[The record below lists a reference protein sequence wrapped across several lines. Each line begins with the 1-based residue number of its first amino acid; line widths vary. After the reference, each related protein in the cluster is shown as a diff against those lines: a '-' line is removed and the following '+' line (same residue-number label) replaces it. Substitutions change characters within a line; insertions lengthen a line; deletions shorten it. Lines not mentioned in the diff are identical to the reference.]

1 MSYEA
6 DQYYMII
13 SSNDYDKLYPSN
25 SNTYFTID
33 LPSTLALNNEW
44 EVALTEIWLKS
55 TSDNRVQ
62 FNVCS
67 DICVESLVNA
77 KFIQLLRRI
86 DVRKGYNHVI
96 FTSKNYFQINR
107 MQLKNISFYINS
119 VQQPNGSLLRGKV
132 TLQLHFRKRK
142 T

>member
-6 DQYYMII
+6 DHYYMII
-13 SSNDYDKLYPSN
+13 SSNDYDKSYPAN
-25 SNTYFTID
+25 TNTYFTID
-33 LPSTLALNNEW
+33 LPSTLSLNNEW
-44 EVALTEIWLKS
+44 EVALTEIWLKY
-55 TSDNRVQ
+55 TSDNRAQ
-62 FNVCS
+62 LNICS

-86 DVRKGYNHVI
+86 DVKKGYNHLI

-107 MQLKNISFYINS
+107 MHLKNISFYINPIQHS
-119 VQQPNGSLLRGKV
+119 NDSFLRGKV